1 MYTRG
6 WNFANQFAHRL
17 KLKRPQTAKKYRQVL
32 DEMYDQALKE
42 ELSGKGVAMMKAK
55 L

>member
-1 MYTRG
+1 MC
-6 WNFANQFAHRL
+6 ARL

-32 DEMYDQALKE
+32 DEMYAEIEAESTPK
-42 ELSGKGVAMMKAK
+42 SK